1 MGWTKRRP
9 GKKKGGKVKIITK
22 SEVTKINDGLR
33 KKKKKKGEKCGHSSL
48 NCGINRALLT
58 LTSSLILVK
67 EKKNQGQITLYEGFW
82 GWGENEL
89 L

>member
-33 KKKKKKGEKCGHSSL
+33 KKKKKG
-48 NCGINRALLT
+48 
-58 LTSSLILVK
+58 
-67 EKKNQGQITLYEGFW
+67 
-82 GWGENEL
+82 
-89 L
+89 